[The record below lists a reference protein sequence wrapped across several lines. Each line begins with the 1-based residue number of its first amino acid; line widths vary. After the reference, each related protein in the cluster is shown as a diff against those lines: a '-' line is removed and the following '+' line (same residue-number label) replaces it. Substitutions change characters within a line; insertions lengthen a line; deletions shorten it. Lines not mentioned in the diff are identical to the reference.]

1 VARVLTE
8 NDPAGAPAGPDVVLA
23 GHILNEKVVFPDR
36 VLYPVLGSPVAYCSV
51 CLACLGARVGIVT
64 KIGEDFPRQLM
75 SVFRE
80 VGVDTAGVHV
90 GAVSTH
96 DELIYQADGRKILR
110 YVSRAPAIGYE
121 DFPQQFLR
129 AKIIYLCPM
138 DHEVSLEGIRQL
150 SLLGR
155 TMMVDLGGFG
165 GATSADH
172 PLLKDGRELRSLFRY
187 FHIVK
192 GSIEDLGHI
201 FGAAGADEEAVAARI
216 LESGSGVVVVTL
228 GARGAYVR
236 SADNGIRYPAY
247 HGQQTAVVDPTGAGD
262 CFSAGFLFHYGR
274 TQDAFSATLYGN
286 AVTSFV
292 IERTG
297 GVLAE
302 RMPSRGEADRRADVI
317 RSRLASNR

>member
-1 VARVLTE
+1 MAE
-8 NDPAGAPAGPDVVLA
+8 EDAAGSPAGPEVVLA

-51 CLACLGARVGIVT
+51 CLACLGAGVGIVT
-64 KIGEDFPRQLM
+64 RIGSDFPPQLM

-80 VGVDTAGVHV
+80 VGVDTAGVRV
-90 GAVSTH
+90 GGVSTRN
-96 DELIYQADGRKILR
+96 ELIYQADGRKTLK
-110 YVSRAPAIGYE
+110 YVARAPSIEYA
-121 DFPQQFLR
+121 DFPEHFLR

-138 DHEVSLEGIRQL
+138 DHEVSLEGIRRL

-165 GATSADH
+165 GATSAEH
-172 PLLKDGRELRSLFRY
+172 PVVKDGTELSSLGPY

-201 FGAAGADEEAVAARI
+201 LGVAPQDEEAVADHI
-216 LESGSGVVVVTL
+216 LKSGPRVVVVTL
-228 GARGAYVR
+228 GARGVYVLTKDGGR
-236 SADNGIRYPAY
+236 RYPPY
-247 HGQQTAVVDPTGAGD
+247 HVRQADVADQTGAGD
-262 CFSAGFLFHYGR
+262 CFSAGFLFEYGR
-274 TQDAFSATLYGN
+274 SQDAFSAALYGN

-297 GVLAE
+297 GVLAD
-302 RMPSRGEADRRADVI
+302 RMPGRAEADRRADVI
-317 RSRLASNR
+317 RSRLA